1 MTRDYVYDQ
10 GFADERRRIAGME
23 ALWDPGSR
31 TLLDELGVGDGWK
44 CLEVGA
50 GGGSLVVWMAE
61 RGASVTAVDID
72 TRFIESLASDAI
84 DVRRV
89 DIRVDELPQAEFDLV
104 HARLV
109 LEHLTD
115 RTQILRRLAGTLRP
129 GGWIVIEDYD
139 WTNFAFADDDPS
151 MTKVADAI
159 LTFMQQAGFDRDYGR
174 RVVDEIAA
182 AGFTDVRGEG
192 RLRVI
197 DSSSPGFDFF
207 KLSFESLRGAL
218 VDAGMISKE
227 EADAASARLGENTR
241 MFTPVM
247 MAGIGRRG

>member
-10 GFADERRRIAGME
+10 GFADERKRIAGME

-31 TLLDELGVGDGWK
+31 ALLDELGIGDGSK

-61 RGASVTAVDID
+61 RGASVTAIDID

-89 DIRVDELPQAEFDLV
+89 DIREDELPEAEFDLV

-115 RTQILRRLAGTLRP
+115 RTHILRRLAGTLRP

-139 WTNFAFADDDPS
+139 WTNYTFADDDPS

-159 LTFMQQAGFDRDYGR
+159 LTFMQQAGFERDYVR

-182 AGFTDVRGEG
+182 AGFTDFRGEG

-207 KLSFESLRGAL
+207 KLSCESLSGAL
-218 VDAGMISKE
+218 VDAGMISAE
-227 EADAASARLGENTR
+227 EAEAASTWFGENTR
-241 MFTPVM
+241 MITPVM

>member
-1 MTRDYVYDQ
+1 MTRDYIYDQ
-10 GFADERRRIAGME
+10 GYADERKRIAGME
-23 ALWDPGSR
+23 ALWDPASR
-31 TLLDELGVGDGWK
+31 TLLDELGIGDGWK

-50 GGGSLVVWMAE
+50 GGGSLVLWMVE

-89 DIRVDELPQAEFDLV
+89 DIRQDELPQAEFDLV

-115 RTQILRRLAGTLRP
+115 RTQILRRLAATLRP

-139 WTNFAFADDDPS
+139 WTNFAFSDDDPS
-151 MTKVADAI
+151 MTKVIDGI
-159 LTFMQQAGFDRDYGR
+159 LTFMQQAGFERDYGR
-174 RVVDEIAA
+174 RVVDEIAD

-207 KLSFESLRGAL
+207 KLSFDSLRGAV
-218 VDAGMISKE
+218 VDAGMISAE
-227 EADAASARLGENTR
+227 EAEAASARLGENTR
-241 MFTPVM
+241 VFTPVM
-247 MAGIGRRG
+247 MAGIGRRR